1 VRLHPAR
8 SLSAPLQVQLTEY
21 VMDMRLDRGETDVEV
36 AGNLFI
42 AEPLPISRTISSSRG
57 DNTGVAFL
65 SCIVP
70 RAAEATPCNS
80 PAATIG
86 EQVCRPARTS
96 ASNAWNSAIA
106 AVLGMY
112 PATPASAQTSTD
124 STHSLTAKT
133 TTCKPR
139 INGRSRRTAHVR
151 TQGAGHAQGLIEIG
165 AAAEDVFRPPRPRTS
180 PMLSRTKRISEATTR
195 RLRFVAA

>member
-1 VRLHPAR
+1 
-8 SLSAPLQVQLTEY
+8 
-21 VMDMRLDRGETDVEV
+21 MDMRLDRGETDVEV

-139 INGRSRRTAHVR
+139 INGRSRRTAQGAILQRGIEHYHVR